1 MTAAEIVEELERLGT
16 EPYRRTLRRHGACDP
31 LLGVKI
37 ADMQPIRKRVKKDY
51 RLALE
56 LFDTG
61 IYDAQYLA
69 GLIADETR
77 MTKKDLKH
85 WLAKANCLAISGTA
99 VAWVAAESSH
109 GLELARE
116 WIESTKEAT
125 ASCGWNVWSSLV
137 AITPDADLPIEEL
150 AGLLQR
156 VGKTIHAQPNRVRYA
171 MNGFVISLGSYVAE
185 LTAAAIDAAE
195 SIGAVSVDMGDTA
208 CETPFAPDYIRKVQQ
223 RGALGKKRK
232 TARC

>member
-1 MTAAEIVEELERLGT
+1 MTAAQIVEELTTLGT
-16 EPYRRTLRRHGACDP
+16 EPYRRILRKHGARDP

-37 ADMQPIRKRVKKDY
+37 SDMQPIRKRVKKDY
-51 RLALE
+51 RLALD
-56 LFDTG
+56 LYDTG

-85 WLAKANCLAISGTA
+85 WLAKANCMAICGSA
-99 VAWVAAESSH
+99 VSWVAAESDH
-109 GLELARE
+109 GMDLARE
-116 WIESTKEAT
+116 WIESKKEAT
-125 ASCGWNVWSSLV
+125 ATCGWTTLSSLV
-137 AITPDADLPIEEL
+137 SITPDEELPIEEL
-150 AGLLQR
+150 ASLLER
-156 VGKTIHAQPNRVRYA
+156 TAKTIHAQPNRVRYA

-185 LTAAAIDAAE
+185 LTDAAIAAAQR
-195 SIGAVSVDMGDTA
+195 IGTVSVDMGDTA

-223 RGALGKKRK
+223 RGTIGKKRK